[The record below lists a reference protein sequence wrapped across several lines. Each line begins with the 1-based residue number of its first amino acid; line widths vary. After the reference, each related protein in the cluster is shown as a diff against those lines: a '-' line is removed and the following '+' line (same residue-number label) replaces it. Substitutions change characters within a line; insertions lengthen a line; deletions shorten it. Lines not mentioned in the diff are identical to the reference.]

1 MMDRVIAPINLKEA
15 KPDGSFT
22 GYAAVFNNVD
32 LGGDLI
38 LPGAFSQAKTTPDG
52 QIRIALYHNLRQLA
66 GKAKFSQDQHGLRVD
81 GQLSLGVSYV
91 QDAYVLMQDGVLN
104 GLSVGFNILEG
115 GSTWEER
122 DGEYIRLINKAEL
135 WEFSIVPFGM
145 NPDALVD
152 SVKAASIRDFEVQ
165 LRGLGYSQREA
176 KALASGGFKSLTHRD
191 GESDSATLADEIKT
205 LKHLF
210 NWSN

>member
-1 MMDRVIAPINLKEA
+1 MDRVIAPINLKEA
-15 KPDGSFT
+15 KSDGSFT

-32 LGGDLI
+32 LGGDVS

-152 SVKAASIRDFEVQ
+152 SVKAASVRDFESQ

-176 KALASGGFKSLTHRD
+176 KALASGGFKSLGHCD
-191 GESDSATLADEIKT
+191 GGPASETLADEIKN
-205 LKHLF
+205 LKNLF
-210 NWSN
+210 NWRN

>member
-1 MMDRVIAPINLKEA
+1 MDRVIAPINLKEA

-32 LGGDLI
+32 LGGGVI

-135 WEFSIVPFGM
+135 WEFSLVPFGM
-145 NPDALVD
+145 NPEALVD